1 MRCITLII
9 LVFSLSILMERKVYS
24 QEKTSITKVVIDAGH
39 GGKDPGTIGKKS
51 QEKDIALQIALK
63 LSEEIRSQCKD
74 VTVICTRTTDEFIE
88 LHERAEIANRS
99 KADLFISIH
108 CNANP
113 KHNFQGA
120 ETYVMGLHR
129 TEANLEIA
137 KKENAAILM
146 EPDYSTNYN
155 GFDPNSDESYI
166 TFTLFQ
172 NAFLEQSTWF
182 ASIVQDEMK
191 DRVGMYDRGVRQAGF
206 LVLYKTTMPSVLVET
221 GFLSNPE
228 EEKFLMSQKG
238 QQYISSAICRAF
250 REFKAKMEGNGKELA
265 SLNEKKPNPAT
276 APVTKQVQQ
285 KETSPAIEK
294 PKENILTKD
303 TAKPKEKPTETSLRK
318 EPAKQK
324 EKPKETLPKKDTVK
338 PKENPIETTKKEPV
352 KQKEKP
358 KETLPKKDTVKT
370 REKPEGNL
378 QGKETV
384 KPKEKQKQ
392 TSALKD
398 TVKSKEKPKIT
409 SPGKSVTHTKKK
421 PAENPPAKDTL
432 RKKPKEKPHPV
443 KKDSI
448 TPKENL
454 ATNAVKHD
462 NTKEKPSVKNTS
474 KTEEVKK
481 STAKQADEVVFR
493 VQIITSAKELSPHSK
508 KFAGLTDIWRYQH
521 QGSFKYTTG
530 KESSPE
536 ALAGLLG
543 DVKKMGFNDA
553 FIVAFHGKERIT
565 VAEAKKL
572 ISDKK

>member
-1 MRCITLII
+1 MRCITLIFLI
-9 LVFSLSILMERKVYS
+9 FSLSILMENNGFS

-51 QEKDIALQIALK
+51 QEKNVALQIALK
-63 LSEEIRSQCKD
+63 LGEEIRSQCKG

-113 KHNFQGA
+113 KHTFQGA

-206 LVLYKTTMPSVLVET
+206 LVLYKTTMPSVLIET

-228 EEKFLMSQKG
+228 EEKFLISQKG

-250 REFKAKMEGNGKELA
+250 RKFKAKMEGNGKELA
-265 SLNEKKPNPAT
+265 SLNEKKSTPVNTNVITPAE
-276 APVTKQVQQ
+276 Q
-285 KETSPAIEK
+285 KVTSPSAEK
-294 PKENILTKD
+294 PKVT
-303 TAKPKEKPTETSLRK
+303 P
-318 EPAKQK
+318 
-324 EKPKETLPKKDTVK
+324 
-338 PKENPIETTKKEPV
+338 
-352 KQKEKP
+352 
-358 KETLPKKDTVKT
+358 
-370 REKPEGNL
+370 
-378 QGKETV
+378 
-384 KPKEKQKQ
+384 
-392 TSALKD
+392 
-398 TVKSKEKPKIT
+398 
-409 SPGKSVTHTKKK
+409 PGKAVTEIKKK
-421 PAENPPAKDTL
+421 PGENPPAKDTL
-432 RKKPKEKPHPV
+432 KTKSGTKAHTV
-443 KKDSI
+443 KKDSV

-454 ATNAVKHD
+454 AAKAAKHD
-462 NTKEKPSVKNTS
+462 NVKGKPVVKNTA
-474 KTEEVKK
+474 KTEEVK
-481 STAKQADEVVFR
+481 TTPAKPVDEVVFR
-493 VQIITSAKELSPHSK
+493 VQIATSAKELSTHSK
-508 KFAGLTDIWRYQH
+508 KFTGLPDIWRYQH

-543 DVKKMGFNDA
+543 DAKKMGFTDA

-572 ISDKK
+572 ILEKK